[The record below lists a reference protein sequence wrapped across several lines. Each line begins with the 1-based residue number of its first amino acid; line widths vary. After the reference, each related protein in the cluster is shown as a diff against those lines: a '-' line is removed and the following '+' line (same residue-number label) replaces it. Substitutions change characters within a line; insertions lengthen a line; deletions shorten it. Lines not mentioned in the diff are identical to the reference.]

1 MCLRKSSSF
10 YRFSI
15 FAVYKYILLILAIK
29 RALKLK
35 MKMFA
40 FLLIY
45 KIKRIYTNVAKR
57 EKSENLSLFG
67 GQKALSMYDLFET
80 PIIKVIRTHSIF
92 LNNPFRII
100 LCSALQL

>member
-1 MCLRKSSSF
+1 MCLRKSSRF

-15 FAVYKYILLILAIK
+15 FSVYKYILLILAIK

-45 KIKRIYTNVAKR
+45 KIKRIYTNVAK
-57 EKSENLSLFG
+57 
-67 GQKALSMYDLFET
+67 
-80 PIIKVIRTHSIF
+80 
-92 LNNPFRII
+92 
-100 LCSALQL
+100 